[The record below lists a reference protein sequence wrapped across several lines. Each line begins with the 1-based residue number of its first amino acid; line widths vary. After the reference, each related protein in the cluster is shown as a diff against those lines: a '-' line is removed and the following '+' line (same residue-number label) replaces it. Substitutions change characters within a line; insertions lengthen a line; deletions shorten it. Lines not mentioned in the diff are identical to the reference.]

1 MPANDKDPFWN
12 DADEHGDSEDHLPA
26 PAGGDLQVRPDQ
38 PQRQFD
44 LVRKAWRPTPI
55 EKPQIDRDLPG
66 MPWPERCA
74 EAIRYAFMVAE
85 HWLSQQGV
93 LREWIRLNLW
103 VGVGLLVTALLI
115 VPPVTLLL
123 EGVAEWSELIERS
136 ALNVTSMVMGLP
148 PIVIAVSTLLI
159 VIRLLSR
166 SWQRR
171 RQRRGYQGQDHYN

>member
-1 MPANDKDPFWN
+1 MPASEEGQFLDGEDG
-12 DADEHGDSEDHLPA
+12 DEDGDIGDNLPA
-26 PAGGDLQVRPDQ
+26 PAGADLQVRP
-38 PQRQFD
+38 QRQ
-44 LVRKAWRPTPI
+44 LELIRKAWRPAPI
-55 EKPQIDRDLPG
+55 EKPKIDPDLPG

-85 HWLSQQGV
+85 HWLSNRGV

-123 EGVAEWSELIERS
+123 EGVADWSALIKQS
-136 ALNVTSMVMGLP
+136 VLNVTSMVMGLP

-166 SWQRR
+166 NWQRR
-171 RQRRGYQGQDHYN
+171 RQRRGHRDQDHYN